1 MMVCIYCCVQ
11 LPRHG
16 HDISRGAMNKHD
28 ATGYDMK
35 CQPLRDMTYPV
46 MTWRGMTCPVMTSCI
61 WHDRAQQVLSCDS
74 CTAAHLN
81 CMPLRHES
89 WYPQA
94 QYESLTLLS
103 SIDVETDNRTS
114 KENVKPSSL
123 WDSYALHWEIRYSQ
137 RPGTTGTLF
146 SPALLLQHW
155 TPVYLIP
162 VSVVQSHSKTQGQ
175 NKLQFRRYCGSIFP
189 LMLT

>member
-1 MMVCIYCCVQ
+1 MSAI
-11 LPRHG
+11 
-16 HDISRGAMNKHD
+16 
-28 ATGYDMK
+28 TGYD
-35 CQPLRDMTYPV
+35 LSRHDMTGYDLSCHNIMYLAWQGTTSPV
-46 MTWRGMTCPVMTSCI
+46 MWFMC
-61 WHDRAQQVLSCDS
+61 S
-74 CTAAHLN
+74 CTPELHAFKA
-81 CMPLRHES
+81 RGS

-114 KENVKPSSL
+114 KEDVKPSSL